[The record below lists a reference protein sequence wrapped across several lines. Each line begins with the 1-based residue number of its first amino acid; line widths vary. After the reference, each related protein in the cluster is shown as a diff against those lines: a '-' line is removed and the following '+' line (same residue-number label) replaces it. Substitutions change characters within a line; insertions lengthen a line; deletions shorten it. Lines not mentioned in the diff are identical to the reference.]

1 MWLVRIALSRP
12 YTFVV
17 LALFIFIS
25 GLVSI
30 KKMPTDI
37 FPNVDIPVA
46 SVVWTYTNMPPDKM
60 ASYITTLFE
69 LYATTTVNNIERME
83 SESLLGVSVTKIYFT
98 KGSSISLAIAQLT
111 AIAMTIIKWLPP
123 GITPPF
129 VLQYNASTVSLMR
142 LLLSSDSLNEKK
154 LYDYANFFVRPRLAS
169 VNGISVPPG
178 FGGKVREIMVDLDSK
193 AMQQYGLSAQNV
205 NTEIMKQ
212 NLILPAGTQKIGK
225 YEYFIDTNNSPTNSD
240 DFNRFPIK
248 SDPNTVIYTNEI
260 AHIRDGYIPQTNIVN
275 LNGQRAVMLGI
286 EKSANVSALDIIQN
300 IKNLIPKIK
309 ESLDPALKYAVT
321 GNQAVFILSAI
332 QGVLVEGSIAAFLTT
347 CMILLFLGSLRST
360 LIILVSIPLS
370 ILVSISVL
378 NILGQ
383 SLNIMT
389 LGGLALA
396 VGILVDDATV
406 TIENINWHLERGK
419 SIYDAIMLGA
429 EQIAFPA
436 IVSTISICIV
446 FVPLFFLEGISK
458 YLFVPM
464 AQAVIFAMLASYF
477 LSRTLVPTMANYLLA
492 QAENQDNFFTRTLAH
507 VHHAFN
513 TKFSIFQDKYIYLLK
528 MVMNNPQH
536 FGKLFILLTG
546 FIGIFLYP
554 LVGSDFFPKV
564 DAGEILLHYSAPPG
578 TRIEE
583 TAKIA
588 GQVNQVIRKIIP
600 NHEIDNIVDNIGLP
614 IAGLNLTYLN
624 SGTNGANDTDTY
636 ITLKPQHHS
645 IYNYIPILR
654 NTLKETLPH
663 VTFSFLPADM
673 VNQILNFGNPSEIN
687 IQVSGLK
694 VTENDKFIHVV
705 LQKLKKIPGI
715 VDARI
720 RESHQYPSFQ
730 LNIDR
735 TKAKELGFTQAD
747 IANNL
752 FFSLTGGFQITP
764 NFWIDPSDKMSYP
777 INVQT
782 PQYQM
787 ASLNDLSNIP
797 ITNSNISTTPQILGA
812 MANIKRTYVPLVV
825 SHYNVLPVL
834 NIYASAENRDLGSVY
849 KDIQKVI
856 NEVKTLLP
864 TGSEIN
870 IRGQIDTKEQTFH
883 DLYIG
888 IIEAI
893 VLVYF
898 LMVVNFQSWL
908 YPSIIICGLLSV
920 FGGVTSMLFFT
931 GTTLSVPALT
941 GTMMCIGVAISN
953 GILMVSFA
961 KENLDNGL
969 KPFDAAIEAAQTRL
983 RPILMT
989 SFAMILGMLPMSL
1002 GLGDGGEQNAPL
1014 GRAVIGGLLFAL
1026 PSTLFFIP
1034 MVFNWVLLKG
1044 RHHDRP

>member
-12 YTFVV
+12 YTFIVI
-17 LALFIFIS
+17 ALFIFIS
-25 GLVSI
+25 GLVAI

-46 SVVWTYTNMPPDKM
+46 SVVWTYTNMPPEKM

-83 SESLLGVSVTKIYFT
+83 SESLLGVSITKIYFT
-98 KGSSISLAIAQLT
+98 KGSPISLAIAQLT
-111 AIAMTIIKWLPP
+111 AIGMTIIKWLPP
-123 GITPPF
+123 GITPPY

-154 LYDYANFFVRPRLAS
+154 IYDYANFFVRPRLAS

-178 FGGKVREIMVDLDSK
+178 YGGKVREVMVDLDSK

-205 NTEIMKQ
+205 NAEIMKQ

-225 YEYFIDTNNSPTNSD
+225 YEYFIDTNNSPSTTEE
-240 DFNRFPIK
+240 FNHFPIK
-248 SDPNTVIYTNEI
+248 SAPNTVIYTNEI
-260 AHIRDGYIPQTNIVN
+260 AHVRDGYIPQTNIVN
-275 LNGQRAVMLGI
+275 LNGKRAVMLGV
-286 EKSANVSALDIIQN
+286 EKAANVSALDIIKN
-300 IKNLIPKIK
+300 IQDLVPKIK
-309 ESLDPALKYAVT
+309 ESLDPALQYAIT
-321 GNQAVFILSAI
+321 GNQAIFILSAI
-332 QGVLVEGSIAAFLTT
+332 QGVLVEGSIAALLTI

-360 LIILVSIPLS
+360 LIIIVSIPLS
-370 ILVSISVL
+370 ILVSISIMYVM
-378 NILGQ
+378 GE

-419 SIYDAIMLGA
+419 SITDAIMLGA

-446 FVPLFFLEGISK
+446 FVPLFFLDGISK

-464 AQAVIFAMLASYF
+464 AEAVIFAMIASYF

-492 QAENQDNFFTRTLAH
+492 HEEKNDNLLTQKLAKLHHVFNAKFIFF
-507 VHHAFN
+507 
-513 TKFSIFQDKYIYLLK
+513 QEKYIDFLK
-528 MVMNNPQH
+528 RVINHPQH
-536 FGKLFILLTG
+536 YAKLFLLLIG
-546 FIGIFLYP
+546 FVGIFLYP
-554 LVGSDFFPKV
+554 FIGSDFFPKV
-564 DAGEILLHYSAPPG
+564 DAGQILLHYSAPPG

-588 GQVNQVIRKIIP
+588 GEVNQVIKALIP
-600 NHEIDNIVDNIGLP
+600 ANEIENIVDNIGLP
-614 IAGLNLTYLN
+614 SAGLNLTYMN
-624 SGTNGANDTDTY
+624 SGTNGANDADTY
-636 ITLKPQHHS
+636 ITLKSEHHS
-645 IYNYIPILR
+645 IYGYIPALR
-654 NTLKETLPH
+654 KKLRETLPH

-694 VTENDKFIHVV
+694 VDENENYIHLV
-705 LQKLKKIPGI
+705 LQKIKNIPGI

-752 FFSLTGGFQITP
+752 FYSLTGGFQITP
-764 NFWIDPSDKMSYP
+764 NFWIDPSDRMSYP

-787 ASLNDLSNIP
+787 SSLNDLSNMP
-797 ITNSNISTTPQILGA
+797 ITNSNVSTTPQILGA
-812 MANIKRTYVPLVV
+812 MANIKRTYAPLVV
-825 SHYNVLPVL
+825 SHYNVLPVF
-834 NIYASAENRDLGSVY
+834 NIYASAETRDLGSIY
-849 KDIQKVI
+849 KDIKKAI
-856 NEVKTLLP
+856 NELKNALP
-864 TGSEIN
+864 ESSEIK

-893 VLVYF
+893 TLVYF
-898 LMVVNFQSWL
+898 LMVINFQSWL
-908 YPSIIICGLLSV
+908 YPSIIICGLCSV
-920 FGGVTSMLFFT
+920 FAGVASMLFFT
-931 GTTLSVPALT
+931 GTTVSVPALT

-953 GILMVSFA
+953 GILMISFA
-961 KENLDNGL
+961 KENVEQGL
-969 KPFDAAIEAAQTRL
+969 KPFDAAIGAATTRL

-989 SFAMILGMLPMSL
+989 SFAMMLGMLPMSL

-1014 GRAVIGGLLFAL
+1014 GKAVIGGLLFAL
-1026 PSTLFFIP
+1026 PTTLLFIP
-1034 MVFNWVLLKG
+1034 MVFNWVLTRG
-1044 RHHDRP
+1044 SSNDRL

>member
-1 MWLVRIALSRP
+1 MWLVRIALTRP

-17 LALFIFIS
+17 IALFILIS

-46 SVVWTYTNMPPDKM
+46 SVVWTYTNMPPEKM

-98 KGSSISLAIAQLT
+98 KGSPISLAIAQLT
-111 AIAMTIIKWLPP
+111 AIGMTIIKWLPP

-154 LYDYANFFVRPRLAS
+154 LFDYANFFVRPRLAS
-169 VNGISVPPG
+169 VSGISVPPG
-178 FGGKVREIMVDLDSK
+178 YGGKVREIMVDLDSK
-193 AMQQYGLSAQNV
+193 ALQQYSLSAQNV
-205 NTEIMKQ
+205 NAEIMKQ

-225 YEYFIDTNNSPTNSD
+225 YEYFIDTNNSPLSTD
-240 DFNRFPIK
+240 EFNHFPIK
-248 SDPNTVIYTNEI
+248 GESNTVIYANEI

-275 LNGQRAVMLGI
+275 LNGKRAVMLGV
-286 EKSANVSALDIIQN
+286 EKSANVSALDIIKN
-300 IKNLIPKIK
+300 IQDLVPKIK
-309 ESLDPALKYAVT
+309 ESLDPALKYAIT
-321 GNQAVFILSAI
+321 GNQAIFIVSAI
-332 QGVLVEGSIAAFLTT
+332 QGVLVEGSIAACLTI

-360 LIILVSIPLS
+360 FIIVVSIPLS
-370 ILVSISVL
+370 ILVSISIL
-378 NILGQ
+378 NIMGE

-406 TIENINWHLERGK
+406 TIENINFHLERGK
-419 SIYDAIMLGA
+419 SITDAIMLGA

-446 FVPLFFLEGISK
+446 FVPLFFLDGISK

-464 AQAVIFAMLASYF
+464 AEAVIFAMLASYF
-477 LSRTLVPTMANYLLA
+477 LSRTLVPTMAHYLLGHEDSHEQFLSQKVA
-492 QAENQDNFFTRTLAH
+492 RL
-507 VHHAFN
+507 HHSFN
-513 TKFSIFQDKYIYLLK
+513 NRFILLQDKYLNFLKNVLSNPKYYIKFFGLL
-528 MVMNNPQH
+528 
-536 FGKLFILLTG
+536 LG
-546 FIGIFLYP
+546 FIGVFLYP
-554 LVGSDFFPKV
+554 FIGSDFFPKV
-564 DAGEILLHYSAPPG
+564 DAGQILLHYSAPPG

-588 GQVNQVIRKIIP
+588 GEVNRVIRKIIP
-600 NHEIDNIVDNIGLP
+600 NQEIDNIVDNIGLP
-614 IAGLNLTYLN
+614 IAGLNLTYMN
-624 SGTNGANDTDTY
+624 SGTNGANDSDTY
-636 ITLKPQHHS
+636 ITLKSNHHS
-645 IYNYIPILR
+645 IYTYIPMLR
-654 NTLKETLPH
+654 KKLKETMPH

-694 VTENDKFIHVV
+694 VDENAHYIQLV
-705 LQKLKKIPGI
+705 LKKIKNIPGI

-752 FFSLTGGFQITP
+752 FYSLTGGFQITP
-764 NFWIDPSDKMSYP
+764 NFWIDPADRMSYP

-787 ASLNDLSNIP
+787 SSLNDLLNMP
-797 ITNSNISTTPQILGA
+797 VTNTNISTTPQILGA
-812 MANIKRTYVPLVV
+812 MTDIKRTYAPLVV

-834 NIYASAENRDLGSVY
+834 NIYASAEKRDLGSIY

-856 NEVKTLLP
+856 DSLKTDLP
-864 TGSEIN
+864 ESSQIK

-888 IIEAI
+888 ILEAI
-893 VLVYF
+893 ILVYF
-898 LMVVNFQSWL
+898 IMVINFQSWL
-908 YPSIIICGLLSV
+908 YPSIIISGLCAV
-920 FGGVTSMLFFT
+920 FAGVTTMLFFT

-953 GILMVSFA
+953 GILMISFA
-961 KENLDNGL
+961 KENLEQGL
-969 KPFDAAIEAAQTRL
+969 TPFDAAILAAKTRL

-989 SFAMILGMLPMSL
+989 SLAMIMGMLPMSL

-1026 PSTLFFIP
+1026 PTTLIFIP
-1034 MVFNWVLLKG
+1034 MVFNWILTRG
-1044 RHHDRP
+1044 RAND

>member
-12 YTFVV
+12 YTFIVI
-17 LALFIFIS
+17 ALFIFIA

-46 SVVWTYTNMPPDKM
+46 SVVWTYTNMPPEKM

-69 LYATTTVNNIERME
+69 LYSTTTVNNIEHME

-98 KGSSISLAIAQLT
+98 KGSPISLAIAQLT
-111 AIAMTIIKWLPP
+111 AIGMTIIKWLPP

-154 LYDYANFFVRPRLAS
+154 IYDYANFFVRPRLAS

-178 FGGKVREIMVDLDSK
+178 YGGKVREIMVDLDSK
-193 AMQQYGLSAQNV
+193 AMQQYGISAQNV
-205 NTEIMKQ
+205 NAEIMKQ

-225 YEYFIDTNNSPTNSD
+225 YEYFIDTNNSPNTID
-240 DFNRFPIK
+240 EFNQFPIK

-260 AHIRDGYIPQTNIVN
+260 AHVRDGFIPQTNIVN
-275 LNGQRAVMLGI
+275 LNGKRAVMLGV
-286 EKSANVSALDIIQN
+286 EKSANVSALDIIKNIQN
-300 IKNLIPKIK
+300 LVPKIK
-309 ESLDPALKYAVT
+309 ESLDPALKYAIT
-321 GNQAVFILSAI
+321 GNQAVFIISAI
-332 QGVLVEGSIAAFLTT
+332 QGVLVEGSIAAFLTV

-360 LIILVSIPLS
+360 LIIVVSIPLS
-370 ILVSISVL
+370 ILVSISIL
-378 NILGQ
+378 NIMGH

-406 TIENINWHLERGK
+406 TIENINWHLENGK
-419 SIYDAIMLGA
+419 SIKDAIMLGA

-464 AQAVIFAMLASYF
+464 AEAVILAMLASYF
-477 LSRTLVPTMANYLLA
+477 LSRTLVPTMACYLLA
-492 QAENQDNFFTRTLAH
+492 NEDNKDGFLSQKLGKLH
-507 VHHAFN
+507 QGFN
-513 TKFSIFQDKYIYLLK
+513 TRFMVFQDKYIYFLK
-528 MVMNNPQH
+528 MVLSQPKH
-536 FGKLFILLTG
+536 YAKLFFLLIG
-546 FIGIFLYP
+546 FIMVFFYP
-554 LVGSDFFPKV
+554 FIGSDFFPKV

-588 GQVNQVIRKIIP
+588 GEVNKVIKEVIP
-600 NHEIDNIVDNIGLP
+600 PREIDNIVDNIGLP
-614 IAGLNLTYLN
+614 IAGLNLTYMN

-636 ITLKPQHHS
+636 ITLKPEHHS
-645 IYNYIPILR
+645 IYTYIPILR
-654 NTLKETLPH
+654 KKLKETLPH

-687 IQVSGLK
+687 IQVTGLK
-694 VTENDKFIHVV
+694 VDENERYIQLV
-705 LQKLKKIPGI
+705 LQKIKNIPGI

-730 LNIDR
+730 LNTDR

-764 NFWIDPSDKMSYP
+764 NFWIDPADKMPYL
-777 INVQT
+777 INAQT

-797 ITNSNISTTPQILGA
+797 ITNSNVSTTPQILGA
-812 MANIKRTYVPLVV
+812 MTDIKRSYSSLVV
-825 SHYNVLPVL
+825 SHYNVIPVL
-834 NIYASAENRDLGSVY
+834 NIYASAEKRDLGSVY
-849 KDIQKVI
+849 KDIQKAI
-856 NEVKTLLP
+856 TALKNDLP
-864 TGSEIN
+864 ESSEIK
-870 IRGQIDTKEQTFH
+870 IRGQIQTKEQTFH

-898 LMVVNFQSWL
+898 LMVINFQSWL
-908 YPSIIICGLLSV
+908 YPSIIICGLCSV
-920 FGGVTSMLFFT
+920 FAGVISMLFFT
-931 GTTLSVPALT
+931 ATTLSVPALT

-953 GILMVSFA
+953 GILMISFA
-961 KENLDNGL
+961 KENLEQGL
-969 KPFDAAIEAAQTRL
+969 KPFDAAVQAAKTRL

-1026 PSTLFFIP
+1026 PTTLFFLP
-1034 MVFNWVLLKG
+1034 MVFNWLLTKESTN
-1044 RHHDRP
+1044 DRP